1 MTKALVAVL
10 TVCLL
15 SGLMSPL
22 EVTSYTISDIDGSTS
37 LDILFDK
44 AGERTVN
51 LAIPGPFKAI
61 SAEVNVSGGPTVP
74 GGTSFPRNVSM
85 DVGNDGKVEWAFDGP
100 GYGPLG
106 RQDRFSDNATS
117 KDLIIDNSTSV
128 TYELLVPKDS
138 QVIRAGMTLT
148 GVPTAIRSSSKTVKN
163 ESLHASANRTYL
175 VPDIK
180 DTDIAINSSISL
192 TDVAVVQDK
201 VDVNQSS
208 MSNWY
213 SLTQT
218 AHAAQSFRINKT
230 DPKQQTVDLYSIE
243 VNFQAISIIGI
254 MIDLTVY
261 NTSQAS
267 DYQPTGNPIGST
279 IAGENA
285 IKNGYVNFTFV
296 PPLQLEPDKVYSMIF
311 GDNIMGGNMPAL
323 RYHEQVGGNNANSK
337 YPVPG
342 CYMHVTND
350 GGLSWTSFHE
360 RDWAFRTHVGIARP
374 ISSSETKNI
383 EIDGKMASAVN
394 GRDVYFNQ
402 TPRYNSTGWNFTV
415 VDQLPLGLLYNL
427 SAKLDFDDAPDHVA
441 IDIGADGAAEY
452 SNTGNLTTVVNLPN
466 LKDAVASAVDTAVG
480 LGKNR
485 TDAYGNGLVP
495 VTVKVSANGQGHLKL
510 ENLFVLYN
518 FTARMHG
525 LKDAIVAY
533 QAAHGSSGTGT
544 LKVPIKV
551 KSMTAGVVQLS
562 NITIL
567 YDGAPRQVKKAPNG
581 LSIPEEGLNASLVD
595 LTALFQDDFDTDL
608 TFTVHNFTTSSKVNG
623 SLNISAGSTSQLF
636 VDARKADNWTGSV
649 TVIVNVTDSNGLTS
663 ASDPINFTITNVND
677 APVITSASSMYAT
690 AGYLY
695 RYNITIV
702 DCDSTSFSIWLE
714 KAPTSMRIDMVNR
727 SILWTP
733 GQADIGLHR
742 FVLKVSD
749 GQLEA
754 GQNITITVRPYGS
767 SGGNRPPLVQG
778 IPDQTTAVDD
788 NMTVQFSA
796 IDPDHDPLWF
806 SLVSGPA
813 GLTVNN
819 TTGLIKWRPDKVGNF
834 TATVRVSD
842 GILWTD
848 VSLNI
853 TVKEKGAMR
862 PNVTIERPLSGQKI
876 DGPLTMIGKASGSR
890 IVKIEYSI
898 DSGQWVL
905 ADLQSDGT
913 WSAEASI
920 TDLKAGIHTLVVRA
934 TDSTGQKAQTFTTF
948 EKKGTSTTKPTGL
961 AGMQGL
967 SYMLLLIAIIAAIIA
982 GIGWAK
988 MRSPK
993 GARPAKGPKAKP
1005 GTVSKESGPKDEG
1018 KSDLNSAFLVYHDGR
1033 LITYS
1038 SRSEIADL
1046 DATLQVIKDFV
1057 KASFRGEVGRL
1068 DSLRYENMNII
1079 LERGVQMYL
1088 VVITPEGDEMALQ
1101 GLRRRMRSFLGDV
1114 HDRYKHILK
1123 VWDGKFKSVK
1133 PVEKMVEDLVHGKW
1147 SPQSVRPK
1155 DDVKEKDEEV
1165 KHEDAPKKEE
1175 ESKRWDE
1182 SPDLEDK
1189 DLSKVER
1196 QKLLQDKLTRGEIS
1210 EEEFEKLTAKL
1221 R

>member
-1 MTKALVAVL
+1 MTKALVALL

-15 SGLMSPL
+15 SGPLGPL

-37 LDILFDK
+37 LDIVFDK
-44 AGERTVN
+44 AGELTVN
-51 LAIPGPFKAI
+51 LSIPAPFKVI
-61 SAEVNVSGGPTVP
+61 SAEMNVSGGPTIP
-74 GGTSFPRNVSM
+74 GGTIFPQNVSM
-85 DVGNDGKVEWAFDGP
+85 DVGNDGKVEWAYNGP
-100 GYGPLG
+100 GYGPIG

-117 KDLIIDNSTSV
+117 KDLIIDNATSK

-148 GVPTAIRSSSKTVKN
+148 GVATATRSFSKMVEN

-175 VPDIK
+175 VPGIK

-192 TDVAVVQDK
+192 TDVSVVQDQ

-208 MSNWY
+208 MNNWFP
-213 SLTQT
+213 LTQT
-218 AHAAQSFRINKT
+218 AHAAQSFRINRT
-230 DPKQQTVDLYSIE
+230 DPKQTTIDLFSIE

-267 DYQPTGNPIGST
+267 DYQPTGNPVGST
-279 IAGENA
+279 YANENS

-296 PPLQLEPDKVYSMIF
+296 TPLQLEPDKVYSMVF
-311 GDNIMGGNMPAL
+311 GDNIIGGNMPAL

-342 CYMHVTND
+342 CYMHITND

-360 RDWAFRTHVGIARP
+360 RDWSFRTHVGIARP
-374 ISSSETKNI
+374 ISPSETKNI
-383 EIDGKMASAVN
+383 EIDGKMASTVN

-427 SAKLDFDDAPDHVA
+427 SAKINFNDAPDHVA
-441 IDIGADGAAEY
+441 IDIGTDGMAEY

-466 LKDAVASAVDTAVG
+466 LKVPVASAVDTAVG
-480 LGKNR
+480 LGKNK
-485 TDAYGNGLVP
+485 TDAFGNDLVP
-495 VTVKVSANGQGHLKL
+495 ITVKVSANGQGDLKL

-518 FTARMHG
+518 YTARLHG

-533 QAAHGSSGTGT
+533 QAAHGSSGPGT
-544 LKVPIKV
+544 LKVPVKV
-551 KSMTAGVVQLS
+551 KSSTAGLVRLS

-595 LTALFQDDFDTDL
+595 LKALFQDDFDTDL
-608 TFTVHNFTTSSKVNG
+608 TFAVHNFTTSSKVNG
-623 SLNISAGSTSQLF
+623 SLNISVGSNGQLS
-636 VDARKADNWTGSV
+636 VDARKADNWTGNV
-649 TVIVNVTDSNGLTS
+649 KILLDVTDWKGLTGG
-663 ASDPINFTITNVND
+663 SDPINITVTNVND
-677 APVITSASSMYAT
+677 APVITSVPPRYAT
-690 AGYLY
+690 VGNLSKYD
-695 RYNITIV
+695 ITIV
-702 DCDSTSFSIWLE
+702 DCDSTLLTIWLE
-714 KAPTSMRIDMVNR
+714 KAPASMQTDKVNR

-733 GQADIGLHR
+733 GPSDIGQHSL
-742 FVLKVSD
+742 VLKVSD
-749 GQLEA
+749 GLLEA
-754 GQNITITVRPYGS
+754 RQNISLTVRPSGS
-767 SGGNRPPLVQG
+767 SGSNRPPQVQR

-788 NMTVQFSA
+788 NMTIQVTA
-796 IDPDHDPLWF
+796 TDPDHDPLWYSF
-806 SLVSGPA
+806 ISGPT
-813 GLTVNN
+813 GLTMNN
-819 TTGLIKWRPDKVGNF
+819 TTGLVKWRPDKIGNY
-834 TATVRVSD
+834 TAVVRVSD
-842 GILWTD
+842 GVLWIDAT
-848 VSLNI
+848 LNI
-853 TVKEKGAMR
+853 TVREKGSLT
-862 PNVTIERPLSGQKI
+862 PNVTIERPLSGEKI
-876 DGPLTMIGKASGSR
+876 GNTLTMIGKVSGWR
-890 IVKIEYSI
+890 IVKVEYSI
-898 DSGQWVL
+898 DSGQWAL
-905 ADLQSDGT
+905 ADLQSDGS
-913 WSAEASI
+913 WSAETSI
-920 TDLKAGIHTLVVRA
+920 TDLKTGNHTLVVRA
-934 TDSTGQKAQTFTTF
+934 TDSTGRKAQTYTTF

-961 AGMQGL
+961 AGVQGL
-967 SYMLLLIAIIAAIIA
+967 SYILLLIAIIAAIIA

-988 MRSPK
+988 MRSRK
-993 GARPAKGPKAKP
+993 GARPAKDLKAKP
-1005 GTVSKESGPKDEG
+1005 ETGPTESKPKDEG

-1147 SPQSVRPK
+1147 SPQR
-1155 DDVKEKDEEV
+1155 VKSKDEEV
-1165 KHEDAPKKEE
+1165 KEENHEDAPKEEE

-1182 SPDLEDK
+1182 SPDLDDK

-1196 QKLLQDKLTRGEIS
+1196 QKLLQDRLTRGEIS
-1210 EEEFEKLTAKL
+1210 EEEFEKLRAKL